1 MTIVTTR
8 REPRLVTIIRR
19 LTDLEAAAFLNPAEM
34 GELNQLRL
42 ELEDGWPEVSAAL
55 ASAYLQ
61 ALAEDDRHG

>member
-8 REPRLVTIIRR
+8 REPRLVTIVRR

-34 GELNQLRL
+34 HELNQLRT
-42 ELEDGWPEVSAAL
+42 ELADGWPEVSDAL

-61 ALAEDDRHG
+61 ALAEDDHG